1 MCIRDRPY
9 GGYPKE
15 QLPMWLV
22 YRIELY
28 PHVAGFGSGIIDEH
42 GNELELPAA
51 FRRSRRDGQ
60 ERGIVKLIQER
71 QA

>member
-1 MCIRDRPY
+1 
-9 GGYPKE
+9 
-15 QLPMWLV
+15 MWLV

-51 FRRSRRDGQ
+51 FRTGQFVFSKRSTF
-60 ERGIVKLIQER
+60 
-71 QA
+71 A